1 MNIPTKLG
9 FREEDWNVRGPTMN
23 IPTKL
28 GFREEDWNVRGP
40 TNEHSY
46 QAWLQRRRLE
56 C

>member
-1 MNIPTKLG
+1 LASEKKIGML
-9 FREEDWNVRGPTMN
+9 EDQRMN

-46 QAWLQRRRLE
+46 QA
-56 C
+56 